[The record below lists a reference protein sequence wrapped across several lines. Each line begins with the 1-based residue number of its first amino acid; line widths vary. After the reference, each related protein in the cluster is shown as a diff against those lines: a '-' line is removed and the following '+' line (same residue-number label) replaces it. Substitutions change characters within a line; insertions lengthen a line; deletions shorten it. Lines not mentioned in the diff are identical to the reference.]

1 MPDCGFLEKKD
12 TVPLTF
18 VSAQWIFAIWKCS
31 PVNDSL
37 GKGGCWEPW
46 SNFNNTCL
54 NQSLFL
60 TQPSKVF
67 HKKEWVQSWV
77 SQFSRWFIH
86 STIKDISGIQGAL
99 LGTESR
105 REEGIASSSFSL
117 LGPQSPLGRLSDYLV
132 PFSYGAETPGE
143 VQNRAVTFGGR
154 QEWRL
159 PEGGGL
165 KGYMGF

>member
-18 VSAQWIFAIWKCS
+18 VSAQWIFAIGKGS

-37 GKGGCWEPW
+37 GKGGCWEPR

-67 HKKEWVQSWV
+67 HRKTDSKVGC

-99 LGTESR
+99 LGRESR
-105 REEGIASSSFSL
+105 
-117 LGPQSPLGRLSDYLV
+117 GRNCFFQLQPS
-132 PFSYGAETPGE
+132 GTAESTGE
-143 VQNRAVTFGGR
+143 TV
-154 QEWRL
+154 RL
-159 PEGGGL
+159 PCTLLLWGRNPWGSSKEGS
-165 KGYMGF
+165 YIWW